1 MLWKCTICG
10 LIVEGDTPPVKCP
23 KCGQP
28 AEKFVQLTKE
38 EADKIYA
45 ADRTNDIH
53 AEIIALSA
61 KIIILSEEG
70 ININLDPPCVGLLTA
85 AKNEAWIIKQRSK
98 AEIESHVKKAK
109 W

>member
-1 MLWKCTICG
+1 M
-10 LIVEGDTPPVKCP
+10 IVEGDTPPAICP
-23 KCGQP
+23 KCGSP

-53 AEIIALSA
+53 AELIKLASKMVALA
-61 KIIILSEEG
+61 HEG
-70 ININLDPPCVGLLTA
+70 ININLDPPCVAAFTN
-85 AKNEAWIIKQRSK
+85 AKNEGWIIKQRSK